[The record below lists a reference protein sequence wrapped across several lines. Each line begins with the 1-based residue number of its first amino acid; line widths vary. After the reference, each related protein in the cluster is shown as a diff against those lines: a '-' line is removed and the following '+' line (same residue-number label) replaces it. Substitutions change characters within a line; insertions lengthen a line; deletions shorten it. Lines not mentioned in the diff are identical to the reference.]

1 MWVVAVGIGVLAL
14 FLFVVECIVNKV
26 KGKGG
31 YTVSNVYQ
39 QHHLTNKGVCM
50 DSKTLCVMIGK
61 VTVRMVE
68 GIKVVEYDHKILQR
82 FIDNSN
88 KKEKNKA

>member
-31 YTVSNVYQ
+31 YTVSNVY
-39 QHHLTNKGVCM
+39 
-50 DSKTLCVMIGK
+50 
-61 VTVRMVE
+61 
-68 GIKVVEYDHKILQR
+68 
-82 FIDNSN
+82 
-88 KKEKNKA
+88 